1 RIVYVPQILMVERK
15 GVFSA
20 ISRSFQLASG
30 ELIRI
35 AAVIIFWIYV
45 AWSLWWMMALPVGY
59 YAWTAGVDVTP
70 FNTEVPLWYQ
80 IARPT
85 LTQLSEILIWP
96 IAMLCF
102 TLLYIN
108 SRVRKEGYDIELLAN
123 RVLPPPP
130 PIPQAR
136 PGSPQQTSISAPR
149 SMLPSILGLDD
160 FDPA

>member
-1 RIVYVPQILMVERK
+1 VIIRAITSNLISSAPEWLQTVYAIAYFLGTAGLLILSFLLVYSRIVYVPQILMVERK

-80 IARPT
+80 IAKQT

-108 SRVRKEGYDIELLAN
+108 SRVRK
-123 RVLPPPP
+123 
-130 PIPQAR
+130 
-136 PGSPQQTSISAPR
+136 
-149 SMLPSILGLDD
+149 
-160 FDPA
+160 

>member
-1 RIVYVPQILMVERK
+1 ILMVERK

-35 AAVIIFWIYV
+35 GAVIIFWIYV
-45 AWSLWWMMALPVGY
+45 AWSLWVMMAVPLGW
-59 YAWTAGVDVTP
+59 YAYAAGVDITP

-80 IARPT
+80 IAKQT
-85 LTQLSEILIWP
+85 LTQVSEILIWP

-108 SRVRKEGYDIELLAN
+108 SRVCKEGYDVELLAN

-130 PIPQAR
+130 PIMQPQPSIR
-136 PGSPQQTSISAPR
+136 QQFDVYAPTPA
-149 SMLPSILGLDD
+149 LPSI
-160 FDPA
+160 